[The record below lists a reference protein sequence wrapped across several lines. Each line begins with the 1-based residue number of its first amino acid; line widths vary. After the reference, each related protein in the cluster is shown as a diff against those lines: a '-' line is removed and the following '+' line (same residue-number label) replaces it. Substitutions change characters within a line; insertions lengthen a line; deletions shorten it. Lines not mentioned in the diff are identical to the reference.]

1 MRFPRLSASS
11 YELSTR
17 FLQLADSKIQR
28 LSGTENVRAT
38 STILACSSSTT
49 PMSYSFYYEP
59 FADLER
65 LVNEAFRTRGAAN
78 GDNNQVGQLQGQLE
92 GDGMT
97 FRPKMDLHEN
107 AENNT
112 VTATFE
118 LPGIKKEDVQIETLP
133 GRLRVSAECKMSE
146 KHEKDGYAIRERRY
160 GKYART
166 LQLPQGVKANEI
178 KANMENGVLTVT
190 FPKSTP
196 ELAPK
201 KIQVA

>member
-1 MRFPRLSASS
+1 
-11 YELSTR
+11 
-17 FLQLADSKIQR
+17 
-28 LSGTENVRAT
+28 
-38 STILACSSSTT
+38 
-49 PMSYSFYYEP
+49 MSYTFYYEP

-65 LVNEAFRTRGAAN
+65 LVNEAFRTRGGSN
-78 GDNNQVGQLQGQLE
+78 DNNNQVQRQLE
-92 GDGMT
+92 GDGAAT
-97 FRPKMDLHEN
+97 AFRPRMDLHEN

-118 LPGIKKEDVQIETLP
+118 LPGIKKEDVAIETLP
-133 GRLRVSAECKMSE
+133 GRLRVSAECKMSDE
-146 KHEKDGYAIRERRY
+146 HEKDGYAIRERRY

-166 LQLPQGVKANEI
+166 LQLPQGVKEEEI